1 MVTEGG
7 AIELLCRA
15 NCPFER
21 QCGWSYDEGESAC
34 IESVN
39 STIEAI
45 NLSLA
50 IDPALDPE
58 RPTKKY
64 SEVRKGKIVYEDKVP
79 ITAMLKMKTRRGII
93 PVRLG
98 EIRQGE
104 VLVYAHSKE
113 IYERIKN
120 TVPPVIKKIN
130 SQS

>member
-1 MVTEGG
+1 MVTDRRD
-7 AIELLCRA
+7 IELLCRA

-21 QCGWSYDEGESAC
+21 QCGSGYVEGESAC
-34 IESVN
+34 VESVG
-39 STIEAI
+39 STIDAI

-50 IDPALDPE
+50 IDPVLDSK

-64 SEVRKGKIVYEDKVP
+64 SDVRKGKVVDEDKVP
-79 ITAMLKMKTRRGII
+79 LTARLKMKTRRGTI

-120 TVPPVIKKIN
+120 TVPPVIKKD
-130 SQS
+130 